1 MRTGVNKLCPLSYL
15 AQIHRLCL
23 IFFKN
28 QRYSHSIKISSHHYI
43 GDDLWLDRFYQ
54 FPASVFYFKRMS
66 FLIRLLKK
74 VLSIFYSEDSSFLA
88 TLFHVTD
95 RNDNSTLFISSISSQ
110 RDFNLTFKIRNFFR
124 QEKFIMV
131 FFGFS
136 LQYRKMIISFLC

>member
-1 MRTGVNKLCPLSYL
+1 MPARNLRTGVNKLCPLSYL

-54 FPASVFYFKRMS
+54 CPASVFYFKRMS

-95 RNDNSTLFISSISSQ
+95 RNDNSTLFYIFYQQPKGFQLDIQNQKFLSA
-110 RDFNLTFKIRNFFR
+110 RKIYNGILWFFAA
-124 QEKFIMV
+124 V
-131 FFGFS
+131 S
-136 LQYRKMIISFLC
+136 